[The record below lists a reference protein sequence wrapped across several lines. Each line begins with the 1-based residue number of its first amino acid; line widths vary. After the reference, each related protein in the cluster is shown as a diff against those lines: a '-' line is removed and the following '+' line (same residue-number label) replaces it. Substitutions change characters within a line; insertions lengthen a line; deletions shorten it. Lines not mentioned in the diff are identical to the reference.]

1 MPTSTVALHVLSIRC
16 CSCNREGD
24 DAIIVR
30 SDRANSRRCNNC
42 EIAQTAENNCVCHS
56 MSPVSSSR
64 PPSRIVKNG
73 IAYLAKYRRV
83 PLLSTSIY
91 FPFNDNYLLCLKE
104 HGQHLAPQGSPYK
117 KSAEP
122 IWAMAIAP
130 PRTQTGTLGH
140 FFRADLST
148 FSKSPF

>member
-1 MPTSTVALHVLSIRC
+1 MLQLQQ
-16 CSCNREGD
+16 GGW
-24 DAIIVR
+24 
-30 SDRANSRRCNNC
+30 RCNNC
-42 EIAQTAENNCVCHS
+42 EIAETAENNCVCHS
-56 MSPVSSSR
+56 MLPVSSSR

-73 IAYLAKYRRV
+73 IAYLAKYCRV

-140 FFRADLST
+140 FISEKKCPKPSGQGLRPPPLRAMPLLAISMGL
-148 FSKSPF
+148 PFKC